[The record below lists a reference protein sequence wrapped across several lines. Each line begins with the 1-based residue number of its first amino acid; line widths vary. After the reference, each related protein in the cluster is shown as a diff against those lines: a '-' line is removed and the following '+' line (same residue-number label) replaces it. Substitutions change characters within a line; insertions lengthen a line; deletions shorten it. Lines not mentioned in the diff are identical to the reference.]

1 MKKREYK
8 INKMLEKNTT
18 LDISDFESMNKQ
30 IKEVGKDGMLHFIIK
45 SHKEGWIAQCEEIPG
60 IVTGNT
66 NSNPDQEEINKH
78 IREAIFS
85 AFNVNIKSV
94 SKEERAS
101 MPSMIRLESTIT
113 I

>member
-1 MKKREYK
+1 
-8 INKMLEKNTT
+8 MLEKDTT
-18 LDISDFESMNKQ
+18 LDMSDFESMNKQ
-30 IKEVGKDGMLHFIIK
+30 IKEVGRDGMLHFIIK
-45 SHKEGWIAQCEEIPG
+45 SHKEGWLAQCEEIPG

-85 AFNVNIKSV
+85 AFSVNIKDI

-101 MPSMIRLESTIT
+101 MPNIVRLESTIT